1 MNNIKDEKSIIRK
14 KQKIIRDK
22 IFTNH
27 PSHFVLSLFNKL
39 FAKIN
44 FQEINIVSS
53 FISINSEINT
63 RELNNLIFI
72 KNKILCLPV
81 IEKKNS
87 HLIFKQF
94 KSEENFVKGHM
105 NISEPQNKNK
115 IFNPELIFV
124 PCLAFD
130 NKGNRLGYG
139 GRYYDRTFAYLNK
152 INHRFISVAYAY
164 EEQKLDY
171 IPIDKF
177 DFKMDYVITEKNLY
191 SFQ

>member
-14 KQKIIRDK
+14 KQKFVRDK
-22 IFTNH
+22 IFNNH
-27 PSHFVLSLFNKL
+27 PSHFDLSLFNKL
-39 FAKIN
+39 FKKIN
-44 FQEINIVSS
+44 FHEINKVSS

-63 RELNNLIFI
+63 KALNNLVFT

-94 KSEENFVKGHM
+94 KSDEDFVKGHM
-105 NISEPQNKNK
+105 NILEPQNKNK

-130 NKGNRLGYG
+130 HNGNRLGYG
-139 GRYYDRTFAYLNK
+139 GGYYDRTFDYFNK
-152 INHRFISVAYAY
+152 INHKFISVAYAY

-171 IPIDKF
+171 IPTDKF
-177 DFKMDYVITEKNLY
+177 DFRVDYVITEKNLY
-191 SFQ
+191 CFQ

>member
-22 IFTNH
+22 IFNNH
-27 PSHFVLSLFNKL
+27 PTHFVLSLFNKL
-39 FAKIN
+39 FEKIN

-115 IFNPELIFV
+115 ILNPELIFV

-139 GRYYDRTFAYLNK
+139 GGYYDRTFAYLNK
-152 INHRFISVAYAY
+152 INHRFISVVYAF

-171 IPIDKF
+171 IPTDKF
-177 DFKMDYVITEKNLY
+177 DFKVDYVITEKNLY

>member
-14 KQKIIRDK
+14 KQKIIRAK
-22 IFTNH
+22 IFNNK
-27 PSHFVLSLFNKL
+27 PSHFALSLFNKL
-39 FAKIN
+39 FEKIK

-105 NISEPQNKNK
+105 NISEPQNNNK

-139 GRYYDRTFAYLNK
+139 GGYYDRTFAYLNK

-177 DFKMDYVITEKNLY
+177 DFKVDYVITEKNLY
-191 SFQ
+191 SFS

>member
-14 KQKIIRDK
+14 KQKILRDK
-22 IFTNH
+22 IYNNN
-27 PSHFVLSLFNKL
+27 PSHFALSLFNKL
-39 FAKIN
+39 FEKIN

-63 RELNNLIFI
+63 EKLNNLIFI
-72 KNKILCLPV
+72 ENKILCLPV

-94 KSEENFVKGHM
+94 KREENFVKGHM
-105 NISEPQNKNK
+105 NISEPQNNNK
-115 IFNPELIFV
+115 ILNPELIFV

-139 GRYYDRTFAYLNK
+139 GGYYDRTFAYLNK

-177 DFKMDYVITEKNLY
+177 DFKVDYVITEKNLY